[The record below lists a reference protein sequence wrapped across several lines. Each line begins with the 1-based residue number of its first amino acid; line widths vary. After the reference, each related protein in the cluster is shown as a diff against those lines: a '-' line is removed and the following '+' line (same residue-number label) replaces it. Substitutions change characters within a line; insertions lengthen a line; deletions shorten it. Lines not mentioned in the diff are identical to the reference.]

1 MSFSNLQFLF
11 YFLPLF
17 FAAYYLL
24 PFQFKNAG
32 LVLGSALFYFWGA
45 GAQDALLL
53 GAVILL
59 HYGLARLMAGEEPG
73 SAAKPCW
80 LRPWRRTC
88 CAWCISNMPSSSWR
102 TGTA

>member
-24 PFQFKNAG
+24 PFRLKNAG

-59 HYGLARLMAGEEPG
+59 HYGLARLMAGR
-73 SAAKPCW
+73 SRALRKALLAAALAACFRAFSCVPK
-80 LRPWRRTC
+80 
-88 CAWCISNMPSSSWR
+88 MF
-102 TGTA
+102 